1 LRRRWRIL
9 LLVEVCAGV
18 HTKASRATAEAISL
32 RSIFAAVAG
41 LAEEHIFVAVGVSRV
56 QHLVAHTAFVTFLVE
71 GNVAYHPG
79 LGVVYGLAALRA
91 LGGFGGF
98 ERHGCGG
105 WWAFTRANTEDG

>member
-9 LLVEVCAGV
+9 LLVEVSAGV
-18 HTKASRATAEAISL
+18 HTKASRATAEAVSL
-32 RSIFAAVAG
+32 RSILATVAG

-71 GNVAYHPG
+71 GNVAYHSG
-79 LGVVYGLAALRA
+79 LGVVYGLAAFGA

-98 ERHGCGG
+98 ERHFCG
-105 WWAFTRANTEDG
+105 